1 MNRRDDELRIRPGRI
16 RVGGGLSA
24 TKAKS
29 FIARALAATEKAGGL
44 HRAHGGR
51 RSGAFGRGRAAS
63 LAASRSL
70 TSRSR
75 GVVIKARVVRH
86 GAKAAPLGPHVA
98 YLKREG
104 ASRDGEAGRLFD
116 AGAENVEDKSF
127 AERCDGD
134 RHHFR
139 FIVSPEDAPE
149 LADLK
154 TYTRELMADMTRD
167 LGTQLDW
174 VAVEHWNTE
183 HPHVHVLVR
192 GRADDGA
199 DLVIGRDYISK
210 GLRARAEQLAT
221 LELGP
226 RSEQEIRR
234 GLERQVEVER
244 FTPLDRSLVR
254 EAARHEGLLDL
265 RPGANPASEPDRQ
278 LLIGRARKLERLGL
292 ATPVGSGRWQLPEE
306 TEPTL
311 RALGERGD
319 VIKTMHRALHRGGID
334 RSANIA
340 LHAEAEAPPIVG
352 RLVERGLHDELTGS
366 AYAVIDGTDGR
377 AHHVRL
383 RDLEATGD
391 GAPGAVV
398 ELRRF
403 EDRTGAARVALAV
416 RSDLSLE
423 AQITAPG
430 ATWLDRQAVSKG
442 AAALSDSGFGREVRA
457 ALEARTEHLV
467 AEGFANRQGQ
477 RVLFARDLL
486 GALRRR
492 ELSAAC
498 GRIAAETGLAH
509 HDVATGEHVS
519 GVYRRRLTLASGRF
533 AMLDDG
539 LGFQL
544 VPWSPSLEKQLGR
557 HVSGVATPGGV
568 DWSFGRKKGLG
579 L

>member
-1 MNRRDDELRIRPGRI
+1 M
-16 RVGGGLSA
+16 
-24 TKAKS
+24 
-29 FIARALAATEKAGGL
+29 
-44 HRAHGGR
+44 
-51 RSGAFGRGRAAS
+51 
-63 LAASRSL
+63 
-70 TSRSR
+70 
-75 GVVIKARVVRH
+75 
-86 GAKAAPLGPHVA
+86 
-98 YLKREG
+98 
-104 ASRDGEAGRLFD
+104 
-116 AGAENVEDKSF
+116 
-127 AERCDGD
+127 
-134 RHHFR
+134 
-139 FIVSPEDAPE
+139 
-149 LADLK
+149 
-154 TYTRELMADMTRD
+154 
-167 LGTQLDW
+167 
-174 VAVEHWNTE
+174 
-183 HPHVHVLVR
+183 
-192 GRADDGA
+192 
-199 DLVIGRDYISK
+199 
-210 GLRARAEQLAT
+210 
-221 LELGP
+221 
-226 RSEQEIRR
+226 
-234 GLERQVEVER
+234 ER

-292 ATPVGSGRWQLPEE
+292 AIPVGSGQWQLPEE

-334 RSANIA
+334 RSADIA

-403 EDRTGAARVALAV
+403 EDRAGAARVALAV

-423 AQITAPG
+423 AQITRTGRDLARPARCQQGRGGAVRQRVRERGPRPPSKLAPSIS
-430 ATWLDRQAVSKG
+430 L
-442 AAALSDSGFGREVRA
+442 
-457 ALEARTEHLV
+457 

-486 GALRRR
+486 NALRRR